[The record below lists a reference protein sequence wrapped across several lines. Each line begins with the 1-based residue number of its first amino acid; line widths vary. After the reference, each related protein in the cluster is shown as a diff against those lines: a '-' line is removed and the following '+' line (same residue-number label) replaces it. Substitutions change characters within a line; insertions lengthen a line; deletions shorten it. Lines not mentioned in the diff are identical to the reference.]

1 MKYGRKWKDSMK
13 YRKVRARYLQEET
26 GEYTGSGAQT
36 DRAFSPFSL
45 LSCVTAVGAGA
56 LAAAGIV
63 PSILTAGVVLEGYAG
78 LGLCGMPVAIF
89 GLWLGIKGKYDRD
102 EKRQTAGLIGCVA
115 NASVFIVLASIYGVG
130 LLLS

>member
-1 MKYGRKWKDSMK
+1 MKR
-13 YRKVRARYLQEET
+13 RKVRAKYTQEHA
-26 GEYTGSGAQT
+26 GEHTGSGAQT

-63 PSILTAGVVLEGYAG
+63 PSILTGGAVPESYAV
-78 LGLCGMPVAIF
+78 LGLCGMPAAIF
-89 GLWLGIKGKYDRD
+89 GLGLGIKGKYDRE

-115 NASVFIVLASIYGVG
+115 NAAVFIVLASLYGVG
-130 LLLS
+130 LFLP